1 MNFKTGDII
10 EKYVIESV
18 LGEGGMAVVYKV
30 RHQTLQTQYALKI
43 LKVTHE
49 HIRNRMIREGQVQAR
64 LRHPNIVSVVDV
76 ITVGDSPGLLMEF
89 IEGQPLDEL
98 LDDQKLSL
106 KDTEEIFLQIL
117 EALRVAHSLKI
128 IHRDLKPANILIETR
143 WGKRVAKVC
152 DFGLA
157 KAMEE
162 EDQGFTK
169 TGVTMGTPA
178 YMAPEQ
184 VRNAKTVDQRADIF
198 ALGTILYEMV
208 TGIQAFQGTDTLE
221 LLMAV
226 AKDAHRPPQEII
238 QDLPPRIV
246 AAIDGSLEKNPNSRI
261 SDCELFRKILLG
273 EIESHKKRKLYRI
286 LFWILIS
293 MALILM
299 RMIFMKMILLNK
311 IAVL

>member
-1 MNFKTGDII
+1 
-10 EKYVIESV
+10 
-18 LGEGGMAVVYKV
+18 
-30 RHQTLQTQYALKI
+30 
-43 LKVTHE
+43 
-49 HIRNRMIREGQVQAR
+49 MI
-64 LRHPNIVSVVDV
+64 DV

-98 LDDQKLSL
+98 LDDQKLAL

-162 EDQGFTK
+162 DDQGFTK

-184 VRNAKTVDQRADIF
+184 VRNAKTVDQRADTVSYTH
-198 ALGTILYEMV
+198 L
-208 TGIQAFQGTDTLE
+208 TLPTNQC
-221 LLMAV
+221 V
-226 AKDAHRPPQEII
+226 
-238 QDLPPRIV
+238 
-246 AAIDGSLEKNPNSRI
+246 
-261 SDCELFRKILLG
+261 
-273 EIESHKKRKLYRI
+273 
-286 LFWILIS
+286 
-293 MALILM
+293 
-299 RMIFMKMILLNK
+299 
-311 IAVL
+311 